1 MTAIDRWH
9 SEFSEEYDHYACF
22 AGFEADIQKSDFAE
36 IYDELDIYDQLKLFA
51 FVCKLIEENQRGV
64 F

>member
-1 MTAIDRWH
+1 MTATDRWRNDFTD
-9 SEFSEEYDHYACF
+9 EFGPYACL
-22 AGFEADIQKSDFAE
+22 AGFEADMRESDFAE